1 MKMISEPIIE
11 ICMII
16 VFFAFIGIVV
26 AVAHQHFEHIF
37 DDSFIAQ
44 NVHVICTGYFNRM
57 DSLVVLSRT
66 VGPFLACFE

>member
-11 ICMII
+11 ICVII

-26 AVAHQHFEHIF
+26 AVAHQHFQHVF

-44 NVHVICTGYFNRM
+44 NVHMICAGYFNRI
-57 DSLVVLSRT
+57 DFLLVLLRAA
-66 VGPFLACFE
+66 GPFLACFE